1 MRKCV
6 TCRKVIGKT
15 YPKQD
20 PPPLPQERVQETT
33 PFSVTGVDF
42 AGPLYVKNYDNTKS
56 KVYICLFTCASTRA
70 IHLEI
75 VSNLSEETFI
85 LAFRRFSSHKSLPQI
100 MISDNAST
108 YVAASKEIQHLTDS
122 PYLQEKL
129 NQYGTV
135 WKFIPRGAP

>member
-1 MRKCV
+1 MI
-6 TCRKVIGKT
+6 T
-15 YPKQD
+15 
-20 PPPLPQERVQETT
+20 LN
-33 PFSVTGVDF
+33 
-42 AGPLYVKNYDNTKS
+42 LKS
-56 KVYICLFTCASTRA
+56 TLVICLLTCASTRA

-85 LAFRRFSSHKSLPQI
+85 LAFRRCSSRKSLPRI

-108 YVAASKEIQHLTDS
+108 YVVASKEIQHLTDL